1 MAERPHVL
9 YVDDQKEIT
18 DLMTMALGAEGFDVT
33 SANDGQAAIEA
44 LSAKPKIDA
53 IVLDYMMPMD
63 GLQFLERVSQN
74 PELHAIKVILCSGA
88 LPDQQELWNR
98 LGGSMR
104 SIIKGCVQK
113 PCDGPTLAKA
123 IHAALGTGTPS
134 RPPAASFL
142 DEADEAP
149 PPSMPISDGAVRMLV
164 VEDDNVFGPA
174 ITEKLRS
181 QGYGVGWCMTRK
193 AMREFI
199 PKRALR
205 LPFDILLLDLALP
218 DAFGSEI
225 IRESALDPRCSAL
238 KIVIITGHLA
248 QGEEETFLS
257 QLEPKA
263 RELVASI
270 LIKPYEW
277 NSLLATIAQVAAKLP
292 KYA

>member
-9 YVDDQKEIT
+9 FVDDEKEIT
-18 DLMTMALGAEGFDVT
+18 DLMTVVLGSEGFDVT
-33 SANDGQAAIEA
+33 VANDGQAAIEA
-44 LSAKPKIDA
+44 LSGKPKIDA
-53 IVLDYMMPMD
+53 IVLDCMMPMD

-74 PELHAIKVILCSGA
+74 PELHDIKVILCSGA
-88 LPDQQELWNR
+88 VLDQQELWNR

-123 IHAALGTGTPS
+123 IHAALGTPS
-134 RPPAASFL
+134 RPAATSFL

-199 PKRALR
+199 PIQAPR

-225 IRESALDPRCSAL
+225 IRELALDPRSSGL

-257 QLEPKA
+257 QLEPRA
-263 RELVASI
+263 RALVASI

-277 NSLLATIAQVAAKLP
+277 NSLLATIVQVAAKLP
-292 KYA
+292 K

>member
-9 YVDDQKEIT
+9 YVDDEKAIT
-18 DLMTMALGAEGFDVT
+18 DLMTMALGSEGFDVT
-33 SANDGQAAIEA
+33 VANDGQTAIEA
-44 LSAKPKIDA
+44 LSANPKFDA
-53 IVLDYMMPMD
+53 IVLDYKMPKLN
-63 GLQFLERVSQN
+63 GLEFLERVSQN
-74 PELHAIKVILCSGA
+74 PELHDIKVILCSGA
-88 LPDQQELWNR
+88 LPEQEWWNR

-113 PCDGPTLAKA
+113 PCDGPMLAKA
-123 IHAALGTGTPS
+123 IHAALGTPS
-134 RPPAASFL
+134 RPAAASFL

-149 PPSMPISDGAVRMLV
+149 PPSMPISDGAIRMLV

-225 IRESALDPRCSAL
+225 IRELALDPRSSGL

-248 QGEEETFLS
+248 QGDEETFLS

-263 RELVASI
+263 RALVASI

-277 NSLLATIAQVAAKLP
+277 NSLLATIAQVAAELP
-292 KYA
+292 KYV

>member
-1 MAERPHVL
+1 MTERPHVL
-9 YVDDQKEIT
+9 FVDDEKAIT
-18 DLMTMALGAEGFDVT
+18 DLMTVALGSEGFDVT
-33 SANDGQAAIEA
+33 VANDGQAAIEA
-44 LSAKPKIDA
+44 LSEQPKIDA
-53 IVLDYMMPMD
+53 IVLDYMMPMN
-63 GLQFLERVSQN
+63 GLHFLERVSQN
-74 PELHAIKVILCSGA
+74 PELHAIKVILCSA
-88 LPDQQELWNR
+88 AFIDQQELSNR
-98 LGGSMR
+98 LGGSI

-123 IHAALGTGTPS
+123 IHAALGTPS
-134 RPPAASFL
+134 RSAAVSFL
-142 DEADEAP
+142 DEAEEAP
-149 PPSMPISDGAVRMLV
+149 PPSMPISGGATRILV

-199 PKRALR
+199 PDRAPR

-225 IRESALDPRCSAL
+225 IRELALDPRSSGL
-238 KIVIITGHLA
+238 KIVIITGHLV
-248 QGEEETFLS
+248 QGEEEMFLS

-263 RELVASI
+263 RALVASI

-277 NSLLATIAQVAAKLP
+277 NSLLATITQVAAKLP
-292 KYA
+292 K

>member
-1 MAERPHVL
+1 
-9 YVDDQKEIT
+9 
-18 DLMTMALGAEGFDVT
+18 
-33 SANDGQAAIEA
+33 
-44 LSAKPKIDA
+44 
-53 IVLDYMMPMD
+53 
-63 GLQFLERVSQN
+63 
-74 PELHAIKVILCSGA
+74 
-88 LPDQQELWNR
+88 
-98 LGGSMR
+98 MR

-113 PCDGPTLAKA
+113 PCDGQTIAKA
-123 IHAALGTGTPS
+123 IHAALGTPS
-134 RPPAASFL
+134 RPAEASFL
-142 DEADEAP
+142 DEADEEP

-199 PKRALR
+199 PKQALR

-225 IRESALDPRCSAL
+225 IRELALDPRSSGL

-263 RELVASI
+263 RALVASI

-277 NSLLATIAQVAAKLP
+277 NSLLATIAQVAANLP
-292 KYA
+292 K

>member
-9 YVDDQKEIT
+9 YVDDEKQIT
-18 DLMTMALGAEGFDVT
+18 DLMTVALGSEGFDVT
-33 SANDGQAAIEA
+33 VANDGQAAIEA

-63 GLQFLERVSQN
+63 GLHLLERVSQN

-98 LGGSMR
+98 LGGSMS

-123 IHAALGTGTPS
+123 IHAALGTPS
-134 RPPAASFL
+134 RPAAASFL

-199 PKRALR
+199 PKRAPR

-225 IRESALDPRCSAL
+225 IRELALDPRSSGL

-263 RELVASI
+263 RALVASI

-292 KYA
+292 K

>member
-9 YVDDQKEIT
+9 YVDDSKEIT
-18 DLMTMALGAEGFDVT
+18 DLMTAALGSEGFDVT
-33 SANDGQAAIEA
+33 AANDGQAAIEA
-44 LSAKPKIDA
+44 LSGKPKIDA
-53 IVLDYMMPMD
+53 IVLDYRMPKLD

-74 PELHAIKVILCSGA
+74 PELHDIKVILCSGA

-98 LGGSMR
+98 LGESMR
-104 SIIKGCVQK
+104 SIVKGCVQK

-123 IHAALGTGTPS
+123 IHAALGTPS
-134 RPPAASFL
+134 RPAASFL

-225 IRESALDPRCSAL
+225 IPELALDPRSSGL

-248 QGEEETFLS
+248 LSEVDPFLS
-257 QLEPKA
+257 L
-263 RELVASI
+263 
-270 LIKPYEW
+270 
-277 NSLLATIAQVAAKLP
+277 
-292 KYA
+292 

>member
-9 YVDDQKEIT
+9 YVDDEKAIT
-18 DLMTMALGAEGFDVT
+18 DLMTMALGSEGFDVT
-33 SANDGQAAIEA
+33 AANDGQAAIEA
-44 LSAKPKIDA
+44 LSANPKIDA
-53 IVLDYMMPMD
+53 IVLDYMMPKLN

-74 PELHAIKVILCSGA
+74 PELHDIKVILCSGA
-88 LPDQQELWNR
+88 LPDQQEWWNR

-113 PCDGPTLAKA
+113 PCDGPMLAKA
-123 IHAALGTGTPS
+123 IHAALGTPS
-134 RPPAASFL
+134 RPAAASFL

-149 PPSMPISDGAVRMLV
+149 PSSMPISDGAVRMLV

-193 AMREFI
+193 AIREFI

-225 IRESALDPRCSAL
+225 IRELALDPRSSGL

-263 RELVASI
+263 RALVASI

-277 NSLLATIAQVAAKLP
+277 NSLLAVIAQVAAKIP
-292 KYA
+292 K

>member
-9 YVDDQKEIT
+9 FVDDEKQLT
-18 DLMTMALGAEGFDVT
+18 DLMRVALGSEGFDVT
-33 SANDGQAAIEA
+33 VANDGQAAIEA

-63 GLQFLERVSQN
+63 GMQLLKRLSQN

-88 LPDQQELWNR
+88 LPDEQELCDR

-104 SIIKGCVQK
+104 SIIKSCVQK
-113 PCDGPTLAKA
+113 PCDAPTLAKA
-123 IHAALGTGTPS
+123 IHAALGKPS
-134 RPPAASFL
+134 RPAASSFL
-142 DEADEAP
+142 DEPDEEP
-149 PPSMPISDGAVRMLV
+149 PPSMPISNGAVRMLV

-181 QGYGVGWCMTRK
+181 EGYGVGWCMTRK

-225 IRESALDPRCSAL
+225 IRELALDPCSSGL

-248 QGEEETFLS
+248 QGDEETFLS

-263 RELVASI
+263 RALVASI

-277 NSLLATIAQVAAKLP
+277 NSLWATIAQVAAELP
-292 KYA
+292 KYV

>member
-9 YVDDQKEIT
+9 YVDDEKQIT
-18 DLMTMALGAEGFDVT
+18 DLMTVALDSEGFDVT
-33 SANDGQAAIEA
+33 VANDSQAAIEA

-63 GLQFLERVSQN
+63 GLQLLERLSQN
-74 PELHAIKVILCSGA
+74 PELQAIKVILCSGA

-123 IHAALGTGTPS
+123 IHAALGTPS
-134 RPPAASFL
+134 RPAAASFL
-142 DEADEAP
+142 DEADDAP
-149 PPSMPISDGAVRMLV
+149 PPSMPISDGTVRMLV

-225 IRESALDPRCSAL
+225 IRELALDPRCSGL

-277 NSLLATIAQVAAKLP
+277 NSLFATIAQVAAKLP

>member
-1 MAERPHVL
+1 MAARPHVL
-9 YVDDQKEIT
+9 YVDDEKGIT
-18 DLMTMALGAEGFDVT
+18 DLMTVALGSEGFDVT
-33 SANDGQAAIEA
+33 VANDGQAAIEA
-44 LSAKPKIDA
+44 LSGKPKIDA
-53 IVLDYMMPMD
+53 IVLDYRMPMD
-63 GLQFLERVSQN
+63 GLHFLERVSQN
-74 PELHAIKVILCSGA
+74 LELHAIKVILCSA
-88 LPDQQELWNR
+88 APPDEEELWNR

-123 IHAALGTGTPS
+123 IHAALGTPS
-134 RPPAASFL
+134 RPAAASFL

-225 IRESALDPRCSAL
+225 IRELALDPRSSGL

-248 QGEEETFLS
+248 QGEEEMFLS

-263 RELVASI
+263 RALVASI
-270 LIKPYEW
+270 LFKPYEW
-277 NSLLATIAQVAAKLP
+277 NTLLATIAQVAAKLP
-292 KYA
+292 K

>member
-9 YVDDQKEIT
+9 YVDDEKQIT
-18 DLMTMALGAEGFDVT
+18 DLMTVALGSEGFDVT
-33 SANDGQAAIEA
+33 VANDGQAAIEA

-63 GLQFLERVSQN
+63 GLRLLERVSQN
-74 PELHAIKVILCSGA
+74 PELQTIKVILCSGA
-88 LPDQQELWNR
+88 LPDEQELWNR

-104 SIIKGCVQK
+104 SIIKGCVEK

-123 IHAALGTGTPS
+123 IHAALGTPS
-134 RPPAASFL
+134 RPAAASFL

-199 PKRALR
+199 PERALR

-225 IRESALDPRCSAL
+225 IRELALDPRSSGL

-263 RELVASI
+263 QALVASI

-292 KYA
+292 K

>member
-9 YVDDQKEIT
+9 YVDDEKQIT
-18 DLMTMALGAEGFDVT
+18 DLMAVALGSEGFDVT
-33 SANDGQAAIEA
+33 VAHDGQAAIEA

-74 PELHAIKVILCSGA
+74 PELHAIKVILCSA
-88 LPDQQELWNR
+88 AFPDQQELWNR

-123 IHAALGTGTPS
+123 IHAALGTPS
-134 RPPAASFL
+134 RPAAASFL

-225 IRESALDPRCSAL
+225 IRELALDPRSSGL

-263 RELVASI
+263 RALVASI

-277 NSLLATIAQVAAKLP
+277 NSLLATIAQVTAKLP
-292 KYA
+292 E

>member
-9 YVDDQKEIT
+9 YVDDEKQIT
-18 DLMTMALGAEGFDVT
+18 DLMTVALGSEGFDVT
-33 SANDGQAAIEA
+33 VANDGQAAIEA

-53 IVLDYMMPMD
+53 IVLDYMIPMD
-63 GLQFLERVSQN
+63 GLQLLERLSQN
-74 PELHAIKVILCSGA
+74 PELQAIKVILCSGA

-123 IHAALGTGTPS
+123 IHAALGTPS
-134 RPPAASFL
+134 RPAAASFL

-149 PPSMPISDGAVRMLV
+149 PTSMPISDGAVRMLV
-164 VEDDNVFGPA
+164 VEDDNVSGPA

-225 IRESALDPRCSAL
+225 IRELALDPRSSGL

-263 RELVASI
+263 RALVASI

-292 KYA
+292 K

>member
-1 MAERPHVL
+1 MEERPHVL
-9 YVDDQKEIT
+9 YVDDEKDLT
-18 DLMTMALGAEGFDVT
+18 DLMTVALGSEGFDVT
-33 SANDGQAAIEA
+33 VANDGQAAIEA
-44 LSAKPKIDA
+44 LSGEPKIDA
-53 IVLDYMMPMD
+53 IVLDYMMPKLD

-113 PCDGPTLAKA
+113 PCDGPMLAKA
-123 IHAALGTGTPS
+123 IHAALGTPS
-134 RPPAASFL
+134 RPAAASFL

-164 VEDDNVFGPA
+164 VDDDNVFGPT

-218 DAFGSEI
+218 DGFGSEI
-225 IRESALDPRCSAL
+225 IRELALDPRSSGL

-263 RELVASI
+263 RALVASI

-292 KYA
+292 K

>member
-9 YVDDQKEIT
+9 YVDDEKDIT
-18 DLMTMALGAEGFDVT
+18 DLMTVALDSEGFDVT
-33 SANDGQAAIEA
+33 VANDGQAALEA
-44 LSAKPKIDA
+44 LSGESKIDA
-53 IVLDYMMPMD
+53 IVLDYMMPKLD
-63 GLQFLERVSQN
+63 GLQFLELVSQN
-74 PELHAIKVILCSGA
+74 PDLQAIKVILCSGA
-88 LPDQQELWNR
+88 LPDQQEWRNQ

-104 SIIKGCVQK
+104 SLVNGCVQK
-113 PCDGPTLAKA
+113 PCDAAMLANA
-123 IHAALGTGTPS
+123 IHTALGMPS
-134 RPPAASFL
+134 RPAAASFL

-149 PPSMPISDGAVRMLV
+149 PESLPISDGAVRMLV
-164 VEDDNVFGPA
+164 VDDDNVFGPA

-193 AMREFI
+193 AMHEFI
-199 PKRALR
+199 PKQALR

-225 IRESALDPRCSAL
+225 IRELALDPRSSGL

-257 QLEPKA
+257 QLEPGA
-263 RELVASI
+263 RALVASI

-277 NSLLATIAQVAAKLP
+277 NSLSATIAKVVAKLS
-292 KYA
+292 K

>member
-9 YVDDQKEIT
+9 YVDDEKEIT
-18 DLMTMALGAEGFDVT
+18 DLMTVALGSQGFDVT
-33 SANDGQAAIEA
+33 VANDGQAAIEA
-44 LSAKPKIDA
+44 LSGKPKIDA
-53 IVLDYMMPMD
+53 IVLDYMMPKLD

-88 LPDQQELWNR
+88 FPDQQELWNQ

-123 IHAALGTGTPS
+123 IHAALGTPS
-134 RPPAASFL
+134 RPAAASFL
-142 DEADEAP
+142 DEPDEEP

-225 IRESALDPRCSAL
+225 IRELALDPRSSEL

-263 RELVASI
+263 RALVASI

-292 KYA
+292 K

>member
-1 MAERPHVL
+1 
-9 YVDDQKEIT
+9 
-18 DLMTMALGAEGFDVT
+18 
-33 SANDGQAAIEA
+33 
-44 LSAKPKIDA
+44 
-53 IVLDYMMPMD
+53 MMPKLD
-63 GLQFLERVSQN
+63 GLQFLELVSQN
-74 PELHAIKVILCSGA
+74 PELQAIKVILCSA
-88 LPDQQELWNR
+88 AFPDQQEWWNR

-113 PCDGPTLAKA
+113 PCDGPMLAKA
-123 IHAALGTGTPS
+123 IHAALGTPS
-134 RPPAASFL
+134 RPAAASFL

-149 PPSMPISDGAVRMLV
+149 PPSMPISDAAVRVLV
-164 VEDDNVFGPA
+164 VEDDNVFGPE

-199 PKRALR
+199 PQRALR

-225 IRESALDPRCSAL
+225 IRELALDPRSSGL
-238 KIVIITGHLA
+238 KIIIITGHLA

-263 RELVASI
+263 RALVASI
-270 LIKPYEW
+270 VIKPYEW

-292 KYA
+292 K

>member
-9 YVDDQKEIT
+9 YVDDEKGIT
-18 DLMTMALGAEGFDVT
+18 DLMTVALGSEGFDVT
-33 SANDGQAAIEA
+33 VANDGQAAIEA
-44 LSAKPKIDA
+44 LSGKPKIDA
-53 IVLDYMMPMD
+53 IVLDYMMPKLD

-88 LPDQQELWNR
+88 LPDEQELSNR
-98 LGGSMR
+98 LGESMR
-104 SIIKGCVQK
+104 SIVKGCVQK
-113 PCDGPTLAKA
+113 PCGGPTLAKA
-123 IHAALGTGTPS
+123 IHAALGTPS
-134 RPPAASFL
+134 EPAPASFL

-225 IRESALDPRCSAL
+225 IRELALDPRSSGL

-263 RELVASI
+263 RALVASI

-277 NSLLATIAQVAAKLP
+277 DSLLATIAQVAARLP
-292 KYA
+292 K

>member
-9 YVDDQKEIT
+9 YVDDAKEIT
-18 DLMTMALGAEGFDVT
+18 DLMTVALGSEGFDVT
-33 SANDGQAAIEA
+33 VANDGQAAIEA
-44 LSAKPKIDA
+44 LSGKPRIDA
-53 IVLDYMMPMD
+53 IVLDYMMPDMD
-63 GLQFLERVSQN
+63 GMQFLERVSQN

-88 LPDQQELWNR
+88 LPDQQEWWNR

-113 PCDGPTLAKA
+113 PCDGPMLAKA
-123 IHAALGTGTPS
+123 IHAALGTPS
-134 RPPAASFL
+134 RPTAASFL

-164 VEDDNVFGPA
+164 VEDDNAFGPA

-225 IRESALDPRCSAL
+225 IRELALDPRSSGL

-263 RELVASI
+263 RALVASI

-292 KYA
+292 K

>member
-1 MAERPHVL
+1 
-9 YVDDQKEIT
+9 
-18 DLMTMALGAEGFDVT
+18 
-33 SANDGQAAIEA
+33 
-44 LSAKPKIDA
+44 
-53 IVLDYMMPMD
+53 MMPNLD

-88 LPDQQELWNR
+88 LPDQQEWWNQ

-113 PCDGPTLAKA
+113 PCDAPMLAKA
-123 IHAALGTGTPS
+123 IHAALDMPS
-134 RPPAASFL
+134 RPTAASFL

-193 AMREFI
+193 TMREFI
-199 PKRALR
+199 PKGASR

-225 IRESALDPRCSAL
+225 IRELALDPRSSGL

-263 RELVASI
+263 RALVASI

-277 NSLLATIAQVAAKLP
+277 NSLLATIAQVEAKLP
-292 KYA
+292 E

>member
-9 YVDDQKEIT
+9 YVDDEKEIT
-18 DLMTMALGAEGFDVT
+18 DLMTMALGSEGFDVT
-33 SANDGQAAIEA
+33 AANDGQAAIEA

-63 GLQFLERVSQN
+63 GLHFLERVSQN

-88 LPDQQELWNR
+88 LPDEQELWNR

-123 IHAALGTGTPS
+123 IHAALGTPS
-134 RPPAASFL
+134 RPAAASFL

-199 PKRALR
+199 PKRAVR

-225 IRESALDPRCSAL
+225 ICELALDPRSSGL

-248 QGEEETFLS
+248 QGEEETFLG

-263 RELVASI
+263 RALVASI
-270 LIKPYEW
+270 LIKPYDW
-277 NSLLATIAQVAAKLP
+277 NLLLATIAQVAAKLP
-292 KYA
+292 KYV

>member
-1 MAERPHVL
+1 
-9 YVDDQKEIT
+9 
-18 DLMTMALGAEGFDVT
+18 
-33 SANDGQAAIEA
+33 
-44 LSAKPKIDA
+44 
-53 IVLDYMMPMD
+53 
-63 GLQFLERVSQN
+63 
-74 PELHAIKVILCSGA
+74 
-88 LPDQQELWNR
+88 
-98 LGGSMR
+98 MR
-104 SIIKGCVQK
+104 SMIKDCVQK

-123 IHAALGTGTPS
+123 IHEALGTPS
-134 RPPAASFL
+134 QPAAASFL

-199 PKRALR
+199 PKQAPR

-225 IRESALDPRCSAL
+225 IRELALDPRSSGL
-238 KIVIITGHLA
+238 EIVIITGHLA

-277 NSLLATIAQVAAKLP
+277 NSLLATIAQVAAELP
-292 KYA
+292 KYV

>member
-1 MAERPHVL
+1 MADRPHVL
-9 YVDDQKEIT
+9 YVDDEKEIT
-18 DLMTMALGAEGFDVT
+18 DLMTVALGSEGFDVT
-33 SANDGQAAIEA
+33 VANDGQAAIEA
-44 LSAKPKIDA
+44 LSGKPEIDA
-53 IVLDYMMPMD
+53 IVLDYMMPKLD
-63 GLQFLERVSQN
+63 GLQFLERISQN

-98 LGGSMR
+98 LGESMR
-104 SIIKGCVQK
+104 SIVKGCVQK
-113 PCDGPTLAKA
+113 PCGGPTLAKA
-123 IHAALGTGTPS
+123 IHAALGTPS
-134 RPPAASFL
+134 RPASASFL

-164 VEDDNVFGPA
+164 VEDDNVFGPT

-193 AMREFI
+193 AMRELI
-199 PKRALR
+199 PKHALR

-218 DAFGSEI
+218 DAYGSEI
-225 IRESALDPRCSAL
+225 IRELALDPRSSGL

-248 QGEEETFLS
+248 QGDEETFLS

-263 RELVASI
+263 RALIASI

-277 NSLLATIAQVAAKLP
+277 NSLLAIISQVAAELP
-292 KYA
+292 V

>member
-9 YVDDQKEIT
+9 YVDDEKAIT
-18 DLMTMALGAEGFDVT
+18 DLMTVALGSEGFDVT
-33 SANDGQAAIEA
+33 VANDGQAAIEA
-44 LSAKPKIDA
+44 LSGKPKIDA
-53 IVLDYMMPMD
+53 IVLDYMMPKLD

-88 LPDQQELWNR
+88 FPDQQEWWNR

-113 PCDGPTLAKA
+113 PCDGPMLAKA
-123 IHAALGTGTPS
+123 IHAALGTPS
-134 RPPAASFL
+134 RPSAASFL

-225 IRESALDPRCSAL
+225 IRELALDPRSSGL

-263 RELVASI
+263 RALVASI

-292 KYA
+292 K

>member
-1 MAERPHVL
+1 MAERPQVL
-9 YVDDQKEIT
+9 YIDDQKEIT
-18 DLMTMALGAEGFDVT
+18 DLMTMALGSEGFDVT
-33 SANDGQAAIEA
+33 AANDGQAAIEA
-44 LSAKPKIDA
+44 LSANPKIDA
-53 IVLDYMMPMD
+53 IVLDYMMPNLD
-63 GLQFLERVSQN
+63 GLQFLERVSKN
-74 PELHAIKVILCSGA
+74 RELHAIKVILCSGA
-88 LPDQQELWNR
+88 LPDQQEWWSQ

-113 PCDGPTLAKA
+113 PCDGPMLAKA
-123 IHAALGTGTPS
+123 IHAALGMPS
-134 RPPAASFL
+134 RPAAASFL

-174 ITEKLRS
+174 ITQKLRS

-199 PKRALR
+199 PKQALR

-225 IRESALDPRCSAL
+225 IRELALDPRSSGL
-238 KIVIITGHLA
+238 KIIIITGHLA

-263 RELVASI
+263 RASVASI

-277 NSLLATIAQVAAKLP
+277 NSLLATIAQVAAQIP
-292 KYA
+292 K

>member
-9 YVDDQKEIT
+9 YVDDEKEIT
-18 DLMTMALGAEGFDVT
+18 DLMTVTLDSEGFDVT
-33 SANDGQAAIEA
+33 AVNDGQAAIEA
-44 LSAKPKIDA
+44 LSGKPKIDV
-53 IVLDYMMPMD
+53 IVLDYRMPNLD
-63 GLQFLERVSQN
+63 GLQFLERLSQN
-74 PELHAIKVILCSGA
+74 PELQAIKVILCSGA
-88 LPDQQELWNR
+88 LPDEEEWLNR

-104 SIIKGCVQK
+104 GIIKGCVQK
-113 PCDGPTLAKA
+113 PCDGPMLAKA
-123 IHAALGTGTPS
+123 IHAALGTPS
-134 RPPAASFL
+134 RPAAASFL
-142 DEADEAP
+142 DEADDAP
-149 PPSMPISDGAVRMLV
+149 PLSMPISDGAVRVLV
-164 VEDDNVFGPA
+164 VEDDNVSGPA
-174 ITEKLRS
+174 IMEKLRS

-199 PKRALR
+199 PERAPR

-225 IRESALDPRCSAL
+225 IRELALDPRSSGL

-263 RELVASI
+263 RALIASI

-277 NSLLATIAQVAAKLP
+277 NSLLATIVQVAAKLP
-292 KYA
+292 Q